1 MFSGLGKII
10 INSIMFASYI
20 AIWVFLIKAESSLL
34 VNDKISK
41 NKSRSQQ
48 LKKQKK
54 HLNVYFSLIV
64 IQLVIRIAIFIIQC
78 FTYDDLKLMTSVFIL
93 LTLSQLQDLFVMIYA
108 LFFALR

>member
-1 MFSGLGKII
+1 MI
-10 INSIMFASYI
+10 INIIMFASYI
-20 AIWVFLIKAESSLL
+20 AIWVFLIKAESTLL
-34 VNDKISK
+34 VNDKISM
-41 NKSRSQQ
+41 NKTRSQQ

-64 IQLVIRIAIFIIQC
+64 IQLVIRIVIFIIQS
-78 FTYDDLKLMTSVFIL
+78 FTFDDLKLMTSLNKAVFIL